1 MTVEVYHG
9 ERRWLMFTRSQRFY
23 DAVYSSKDYAG
34 EARKLKQ
41 FIAAHKRS
49 AGNSLLDVA
58 CGTGGHVPYLV
69 DDFAYEGLDL
79 DPEMLALAQARFPQV
94 PFHLGNMLDFALG
107 RRFDVVTC
115 LFSSI
120 AYSRDGDGITS
131 GDCYHGESPRSRRG
145 SAGWPLLLSPGLVS
159 RAAACRLRG

>member
-1 MTVEVYHG
+1 
-9 ERRWLMFTRSQRFY
+9 MFTGSQRFY

-34 EARKLKQ
+34 EARKLKR

-49 AGNSLLDVA
+49 EGNSLLDVA

-120 AYSRDGDGITS
+120 AYSKTVTGLHQAIATMASHLVLG
-131 GDCYHGESPRSRRG
+131 GVLLVGPFFSPRTG
-145 SAGWPLLLSPGLVS
+145 FPVSPMPCLWMNPT
-159 RAAACRLRG
+159 